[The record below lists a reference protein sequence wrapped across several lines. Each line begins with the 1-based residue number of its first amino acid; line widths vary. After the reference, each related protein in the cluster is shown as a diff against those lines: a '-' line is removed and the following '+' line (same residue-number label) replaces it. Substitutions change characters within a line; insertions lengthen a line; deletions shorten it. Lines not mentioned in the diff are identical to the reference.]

1 MTLIGLNKHII
12 LLVIWPPHQLNKHS
26 GLCKSECLKCWMVSI
41 HPVSLGLLGASIS
54 EEKVLEQHDSQST
67 FEGMFTVNLVVRALS
82 ARRLLHLGGP
92 HLQGVLRLCP
102 RSASWRIFLTWQRLR
117 NSLLQSPECLLGWW
131 GGQITTRIMCLFKQP
146 N

>member
-1 MTLIGLNKHII
+1 
-12 LLVIWPPHQLNKHS
+12 
-26 GLCKSECLKCWMVSI
+26 MVSI

-102 RSASWRIFLTWQRLR
+102 RSDLTTFKKLSFAEPRMFVRLV
-117 NSLLQSPECLLGWW
+117 GWSDNNKNYV
-131 GGQITTRIMCLFKQP
+131 FV
-146 N
+146 